1 VSMRACARVALVL
14 MAASAS
20 FGLPGCGP
28 VDDLKNAASRL
39 FDVGKSPGERQEV
52 SVDVLDVTPVPPSE
66 QPSKMQ
72 ASKAKKDK
80 ISKVQRPQTAE
91 KKPPISDTTEA
102 PKPQGVEPKPVPSQ
116 PAPSGLRTLWPEAPA
131 AGTFSR

>member
-1 VSMRACARVALVL
+1 

-20 FGLPGCGP
+20 FGLAGCGP

-39 FDVGKSPGERQEV
+39 FDVGKSPGERQGV

-72 ASKAKKDK
+72 ASKAKKHK
-80 ISKVQRPQTAE
+80 PPLSKVQRSE
-91 KKPPISDTTEA
+91 KKPISDTTEG
-102 PKPQGVEPKPVPSQ
+102 PKPQRAEPQSVPSQ
-116 PAPSGLRTLWPEAPA
+116 PPPSGLRTLWPEAPA
-131 AGTFSR
+131 PGTFSR

>member
-1 VSMRACARVALVL
+1 

-20 FGLPGCGP
+20 FGLAGCGP

-39 FDVGKSPGERQEV
+39 FDVGKSPGERQGV

-80 ISKVQRPQTAE
+80 PPLSKVQRPQTAE
-91 KKPPISDTTEA
+91 KKPTSDTTER
-102 PKPQGVEPKPVPSQ
+102 PKPQRAEPQSVPSQ
-116 PAPSGLRTLWPEAPA
+116 PPPSGLRTLWPEPPAP
-131 AGTFSR
+131 GTFSR